1 MRRLI
6 TFKGLE
12 GELDM
17 LQGMIEEAIF
27 NPSDLSLK
35 QDVLLHG
42 LGRLEKKVEAEF
54 NGLYLD
60 QIRQLMFKVR
70 MFGLHFASLDIRQD
84 ARVVTKAFKSL
95 LEAQEGAEAV
105 ARFEAMDEAR
115 SPRLPLCVRHGL
127 RRNARGGA
135 SSRCARESSCH
146 ARNPAAQ
153 R

>member
-1 MRRLI
+1 MARKLKLTLLRCYRKEFRELRRLI

-12 GELDM
+12 GELDL

-27 NPSDLSLK
+27 NSSDLSLK
-35 QDVLLHG
+35 QDVFLHG
-42 LGRLEKKVEAEF
+42 LGPVGEAVEAEF

-95 LEAQEGAEAV
+95 LEPHGWGSAV
-105 ARFEAMDEAR
+105 LAAFEAMD
-115 SPRLPLCVRHGL
+115 
-127 RRNARGGA
+127 
-135 SSRCARESSCH
+135 
-146 ARNPAAQ
+146 
-153 R
+153 